1 MPPEAAPSAPEISN
15 GVAAAAPDTGTGA
28 VGSLPN
34 ALLLQAAKTRRRR
47 NVVEA
52 GKGVFLGNSPAEGRR
67 VVARIVRMKKL
78 RKQPILHADRV
89 RGGGGGGKGVFLGNS
104 RREMA
109 ERVRR
114 ILDERD
120 HKQS

>member
-1 MPPEAAPSAPEISN
+1 MPPEASPSAPEMSN
-15 GVAAAAPDTGTGA
+15 RIAAAPDTGTGA
-28 VGSLPN
+28 VESLPN
-34 ALLLQAAKTRRRR
+34 ALVQAAKTRRRR

-67 VVARIVRMKKL
+67 VVARIMRNKKL

-89 RGGGGGGKGVFLGNS
+89 RGGGGGKGVFLGNS

-114 ILDERD
+114 ILDERN

>member
-1 MPPEAAPSAPEISN
+1 MPPEAAPPAPEMSN
-15 GVAAAAPDTGTGA
+15 RIAAAAPDTGTGA

-34 ALLLQAAKTRRRR
+34 ALLLQAAKARRRR

-67 VVARIVRMKKL
+67 VVARIMRKKKL
-78 RKQPILHADRV
+78 RKQPVLHADRV
-89 RGGGGGGKGVFLGNS
+89 RGGGGKGIFLGNS

-114 ILDERD
+114 ILDERN

>member
-1 MPPEAAPSAPEISN
+1 MPPEAAQSAPEMSN
-15 GVAAAAPDTGTGA
+15 RVAAAAPETGTGA
-28 VGSLPN
+28 VESLPN
-34 ALLLQAAKTRRRR
+34 ALLQAAKTRRRR

-67 VVARIVRMKKL
+67 VVARIMRMKKL
-78 RKQPILHADRV
+78 RKQPVLHADRV
-89 RGGGGGGKGVFLGNS
+89 RGGGGKGVFLGNS
-104 RREMA
+104 RRETA